1 MTDHLELHLDRE
13 LRQRIGVLHAR
24 VGELLEANDPAA
36 LFDGV
41 RLLRRSLERAEE
53 QYATLTA
60 YARRRGRS
68 LSPGGAELLA
78 RVRKI
83 LDELEPEL

>member
-1 MTDHLELHLDRE
+1 MTGHLELHLDRE
-13 LRQRIGVLHAR
+13 LLDRIGLLQAR

-36 LFDGV
+36 LFESV

-68 LSPGGAELLA
+68 LSPGGAEFLA
-78 RVRKI
+78 RVRKL
-83 LDELEPEL
+83 LDELEPES